1 VSSDLLIITPPFTQ
15 FNCPYPAAG
24 YLIRYL
30 KSIGYSAHQTDM
42 SIRLAHKVF
51 SSDGMSKIFD
61 SAEKSVITKFSEK
74 VFLIKDSFIDSADFV
89 LDFLQR
95 SNTASARR
103 IVRGG
108 ILPESGEHAQII
120 LSGVSSDNDI
130 ERARIM
136 CTFFLADMARFISET
151 VDSSF
156 ALAKYAER
164 ISVSADTFR
173 PVEDEAL
180 KENIITEMYF
190 DILRAEIEKYNPE
203 VFAVSIPFPGTLVNA
218 LRALRFVRD
227 NYPKITRCAGGGYVN
242 TELRNINEKNFF
254 DYAQYLTLD
263 DGEKPL
269 LNIIKKSRGE
279 SYSFKR
285 TFLIENGQI
294 TFHDSDEPDAEI
306 SEGFF
311 ADYSDIDTGKYLMLA
326 DNANPMLSMWNSD
339 FYLKMTLAHGCYWK
353 KCAFCDTTLDYICR
367 FEPETSVSA
376 AEKIEK
382 LVKET
387 GIKSF
392 HFTDEAAPPS
402 LLRELSLELIKRKLN
417 ISWWGNIRFEKSFT
431 LDAARLLSV
440 AGCIGVSGGLEAANG
455 RILELMKK
463 GVTLE
468 EAISSCANFSNA
480 GIMVHSYLIYGF
492 PTQAEQEILDS
503 LETVRQMFEN
513 GYLTSAYFHRYAMTI
528 HSDSGINSQNYG
540 VKSHAKMN
548 PFANN
553 ETAYSGDVCDYSGYS
568 NGLRA
573 AVDNYNMYSQIKIPV
588 SAFFDFEVKK
598 PGVKPGSVKRIYE
611 SQDHFP
617 LEGKYILWNLSGK
630 ISINNKRDRKI
641 LVLTDKSGSDSI
653 EVSETNLELI
663 SHIAHEADIF
673 SGKKILLSE
682 IKNDMRFTALT
693 ESPEWAFLRENG
705 IILVV

>member
-1 VSSDLLIITPPFTQ
+1 MSSDLLIITPPFTQ
-15 FNCPYPAAG
+15 FNCPYPAAR
-24 YLIRYL
+24 YLLRYL
-30 KSIGYSAHQTDM
+30 KSIGYSAHQADM
-42 SIRLAHKVF
+42 SIMLAHKVF
-51 SSDGMSKIFD
+51 SSGGMRKIFD
-61 SAEKSVITKFSEK
+61 SAEQFISTKFSEK
-74 VFLIKDSFIDSADFV
+74 IFIVKDSFTDSADFV
-89 LDFLQR
+89 MDFLQR

-108 ILPESGEHAQII
+108 ILPESGERAQII

-164 ISVSADTFR
+164 ISVSAETFA
-173 PVEDEAL
+173 PVEDEVL
-180 KENIITEMYF
+180 KDNIITEMYYSL
-190 DILRAEIEKYNPE
+190 LRAEIEKYNPDI
-203 VFAVSIPFPGTLVNA
+203 FAVSIPFPGTLVNA

-227 NYPKITRCAGGGYVN
+227 NYPEITRCAGGGFVN
-242 TELRNINEKNFF
+242 TELRNIREKKFF
-254 DYAQYLTLD
+254 DYAQYMTLD

-269 LNIIKKSRGE
+269 LNIIKKARGE

-285 TFLIENGQI
+285 TFFIEDEKI
-294 TFHDSDEPDAEI
+294 VFRDSDEADAKI
-306 SEGFF
+306 YEGFY
-311 ADYSDIDTGKYLMLA
+311 ADYSDIDTTRYLMLS
-326 DNANPMLSMWNSD
+326 DNINPMLSMWNSD

-353 KCAFCDTTLDYICR
+353 KCAFCDTSLDYICR
-367 FEPETSVSA
+367 FEPETSEGA
-376 AEKIEK
+376 AGKIEK

-387 GIKSF
+387 GINSF
-392 HFTDEAAPPS
+392 HFTDEAAPPA
-402 LLRELSLELIKRKLN
+402 LLRELSLELIRRKLS
-417 ISWWGNIRFEKSFT
+417 ISWWGNIRFEKSFS
-431 LDAARLLSV
+431 LDMARLLSV

-468 EAISSCANFSNA
+468 EAITTCANFTNA

-492 PTQAEQEILDS
+492 PTQTEQEVSDS

-513 GYLTSAYFHRYAMTI
+513 GYLTSAYFHRYAMTV
-528 HSDSGINSQNYG
+528 HSDSGMNSKEYG
-540 VKSHAKMN
+540 VKALGKMN

-553 ETAYSGDVCDYSGYS
+553 ETAYSGDICDYSLYS

-573 AVDNYNMYSQIKIPV
+573 ALNCYNMYSEIKTTV
-588 SAFFDFEVKK
+588 SSFFDFAVKK
-598 PGVKPGSVKRIYE
+598 PGIKPGSIKRIYE
-611 SQDHFP
+611 SEDHFP
-617 LEGKYILWNLSGK
+617 LEGKYILWNLSGVLEIEK
-630 ISINNKRDRKI
+630 KRGRNF

-653 EVSETNLELI
+653 EFSESNSELI
-663 SHIAHEADIF
+663 MHIVHEADIF

-682 IKNDMRFTALT
+682 IKKDMRFAPFT
-693 ESPEWAFLRENG
+693 ESSEWSFLRENG

>member
-24 YLIRYL
+24 YLLRYL
-30 KSIGYSAHQTDM
+30 KQMGYSAHQSDM
-42 SIRLAHKVF
+42 SLQLALKVF
-51 SSDGMSKIFD
+51 SSEGMIKIFD
-61 SAEKSVITKFSEK
+61 SAENCISTKFAEN
-74 VFLIKDSFIDSADFV
+74 VFITKDSFVDSADFV
-89 LDFLQR
+89 LNFLQR
-95 SNTASARR
+95 NNTASAKR

-108 ILPESGEHAQII
+108 ILPACTEHAEII

-156 ALAKYAER
+156 ALAKYAEK
-164 ISVSADTFR
+164 ISVSAETFS
-173 PVEDEAL
+173 PVEKEVV
-180 KENIITEMYF
+180 KENIITEMYY
-190 DILRAEIEKYNPE
+190 DILRAEIEKYDPE
-203 VFAVSIPFPGTLVNA
+203 VFAVSIPFPGTLINA

-227 NYPKITRCAGGGYVN
+227 NYPKTIRCAGGGYVN
-242 TELRNINEKNFF
+242 TELRTIKEKKFF

-269 LNIIKKSRGE
+269 LNIIKKVRGE

-294 TFHDSDEPDAEI
+294 AFHDSDECDAVI

-311 ADYSDIDTGKYLMLA
+311 ADYTDIDTGKYLMMA
-326 DNANPMLSMWNSD
+326 DNTNPMLSMWNSD

-367 FEPETSVSA
+367 FEPEKAESA
-376 AEKIEK
+376 ALKIDK
-382 LVKET
+382 MVKET
-387 GIKSF
+387 RINSF
-392 HFTDEAAPPS
+392 HFTDEALPPA
-402 LLRELSLELIKRKLN
+402 LLRDLSLELIKRKLS
-417 ISWWGNIRFEKSFT
+417 ISWWGNVRFEKNFT
-431 LDAARLLSV
+431 LDMARLLSV

-463 GVTLE
+463 GVALE
-468 EAISSCANFSNA
+468 EAISSCADFSNA

-492 PTQAEQEILDS
+492 PTQTEQEISDS

-513 GYLTSAYFHRYAMTI
+513 GYLASAYFHRYAMTI
-528 HSDSGINSQNYG
+528 HSDSGINSSEYG
-540 VKSHAKMN
+540 VRAQFKMN

-553 ETAYSGDVCDYSGYS
+553 ETAYSGDVCDYSKYS
-568 NGLRA
+568 SGLRSA
-573 AVDNYNMYSQIKIPV
+573 IKSYNMYSEIESPV
-588 SAFFDFEVKK
+588 SDFFDFAFKK
-598 PGVKPGSVKRIYE
+598 PRVLSDSVKRIYE
-611 SQDHFP
+611 SQNHFP
-617 LEGKYILWNLSGK
+617 LEGKYILWNLSGELK
-630 ISINNKRDRKI
+630 VEKKRSRNI

-653 EVSETNLELI
+653 EALESNLELI
-663 SHIAHEADIF
+663 ARIAREGDIF
-673 SGKKILLSE
+673 SGRKILISE
-682 IKNDMRFTALT
+682 IKNDKQFASLT
-693 ESPEWAFLRENG
+693 GSAEWSFLRENG